1 MNFLKLADK
10 GQGNGGTYMFTVVI
24 IFFSLV
30 AGQLIS
36 EIIAVKQLG
45 FSLTNIPYNA
55 DLNLVLTLLLIPF
68 AFVFFSVLLCVKYL
82 FKRPILSVFTARD
95 KFDWKR
101 FLTSFGIW
109 GVVLAIALAI
119 GMAVGQPIDW
129 NFNPSTFFLLL
140 LISIFLIP
148 IQTTAEELMFRGFL
162 MQTFGKIFKKGV
174 VSVLITGT
182 LFGFLHWANPEVVL
196 IGNILLLYYIGTGV
210 FLGLLAVWD
219 DGMELPMGYH
229 AINNIFASVILTN
242 DWQAFHTD
250 ALFIDRSGPVFGWE
264 SWLTLII
271 LQPLL
276 LLLFAKMYKWK
287 NLKSKLF

>member
-10 GQGNGGTYMFTVVI
+10 GEDNGGTYMFTVVI

-30 AGQLIS
+30 AGQLLS
-36 EIIAVKQLG
+36 EIIAVNQLG
-45 FSLTNIPYNA
+45 FSLTNIPENA

-68 AFVFFSVLLCVKYL
+68 AFVFIAILVCIKYL
-82 FKRPILSVFTARD
+82 FKRPIITVFTSRP

-101 FLTSFGIW
+101 FFTSFGIW
-109 GVVLAIALAI
+109 GAVLVLALGI
-119 GMAVGQPIDW
+119 GMAVGQPVDW
-129 NFNPSTFFLLL
+129 NFDPTTFFLLL

-162 MQTFGKIFKKGV
+162 MQTFGKIFKNGWV
-174 VSVLITGT
+174 PVLISGI
-182 LFGFLHWANPEVVL
+182 LFGFLHWANPEVAL

-210 FLGLLAVWD
+210 FLGLLTVWD

-264 SWLTLII
+264 SWLTII
-271 LQPLL
+271 VLQPLL
-276 LLLFAKMYKWK
+276 LILFARMYKWK
-287 NLKSKLF
+287 NMKSKLF

>member
-30 AGQLIS
+30 AGQLLS
-36 EIIAVKQLG
+36 EIIAVNQLG
-45 FSLTNIPYNA
+45 FSLTDIPKSA

-68 AFVFFSVLLCVKYL
+68 SFVFFAILLCVKFL
-82 FKRPILSVFTARD
+82 FKRPILTVFTAREY
-95 KFDWKR
+95 FDWRR
-101 FLTSFGIW
+101 FFTSFGIW
-109 GVVLAIALAI
+109 GVVLATALGAGIAI
-119 GMAVGQPIDW
+119 GQPVDW
-129 NFNPSTFFLLL
+129 NFDPSTFFLLL

-162 MQTFGKIFKKGV
+162 MQTFGKIFKKGW
-174 VSVLITGT
+174 VSILLTGT
-182 LFGFLHWANPEVVL
+182 LFGFLHWANPEVAL
-196 IGNILLLYYIGTGV
+196 IGNVLLLYYIGTGV
-210 FLGLLAVWD
+210 FLGLLSVWD

-250 ALFIDRSGPVFGWE
+250 ALFIDRTGPVFGWE
-264 SWLTLII
+264 SWLTIII

-276 LLLFAKMYKWK
+276 LFLFSKMYKWK
-287 NLKSKLF
+287 NMRSKLF

>member
-1 MNFLKLADK
+1 MNFLNLADK
-10 GQGNGGTYMFTVVI
+10 GQGNGGTYMFAVVV

-30 AGQLIS
+30 AGQLVS
-36 EIIAVKQLG
+36 EIIAVNQLG
-45 FSLTNIPYNA
+45 FSLTKLPKNA

-68 AFVFFSVLLCVKYL
+68 AFVFAAVLMCIKFL
-82 FKRPILSVFTARD
+82 FKRPVLSVFTARTF
-95 KFDWKR
+95 FDWKR
-101 FLTSFGIW
+101 FFTSFGIW
-109 GVVLAIALAI
+109 GMVLTIALAI
-119 GMAVGQPIDW
+119 GISTGQPVDW
-129 NFNPSTFFLLL
+129 NFNPTTFFLLF

-162 MQTFGKIFKKGV
+162 LQTFGKIFKKGWI
-174 VSVLITGT
+174 SILLTGA
-182 LFGFLHWANPEVVL
+182 LFGFLHWANPEVAL

-210 FLGLLAVWD
+210 FLGVLAVLD

-229 AINNIFASVILTN
+229 AINNIFASVVLTN

-264 SWLTLII
+264 SWLTIVV

-276 LLLFAKMYKWK
+276 VLLFAKLYKWK
-287 NLKSKLF
+287 NIKSKLF

>member
-10 GQGNGGTYMFTVVI
+10 DQNSGFTYMGSVVI
-24 IFFSLV
+24 IFLSLIF
-30 AGQLIS
+30 GQVIS
-36 EIIAVKQLG
+36 EIIANTFLG
-45 FSLTNIPYNA
+45 FSLADIPENA

-68 AFVFFSVLLCVKYL
+68 IFVFFAVIFSVKYL
-82 FKRPILSVFTARD
+82 FKRPILTVFTARS

-101 FLTSFGIW
+101 FFTAFGIW
-109 GVVLAIALAI
+109 GAVLAIALGI
-119 GMAVGQPIDW
+119 GIGIGQPVDW

-162 MQTFGKIFKKGV
+162 LQTFGKLFKKGWI
-174 VSVLITGT
+174 SLLLTAT
-182 LFGFLHWANPEVVL
+182 LFGLMHWANPEVVL

-210 FLGLLAVWD
+210 FLGLLTIWD
-219 DGMELPMGYH
+219 DGMELSMGYH

-250 ALFIDRSGPVFGWE
+250 ALLIDRSGPVFGWE
-264 SWLTLII
+264 SWLTII
-271 LQPLL
+271 VLQPLL
-276 LLLFAKMYKWK
+276 LFLFAKIYKWK
-287 NLKSKLF
+287 GLKSKLF